1 MIIFNIKSGNLFPKM
16 KKTVLSLLIFLIV
29 GQIDAQIAYW
39 IIHPDY
45 DSIYF
50 ASGANLVITD
60 SLNEKIVWTP
70 DGKRLFKTA
79 DKLHQFAE
87 GIAVTTKQNSR
98 KITGFYTTDGKF
110 TPIENC
116 IVAHDFPYFSDGY
129 LLVVKQNRY
138 YFVDT
143 DGRMDERGFDLA
155 YPFHHGFASCCDHIR
170 SGKSIICNS
179 LINKNKQEL
188 SFSFKGKRFSRN
200 ALDFVSSVNGIGI
213 GIVVARG
220 KAYYFTGEKE
230 LEPIFQTADKNKLK
244 NQAKLDG
251 KISDCLVEWG
261 NSDFILYMNYRT
273 LSCRFDARMIPLEI
287 GPNLNRIPFE
297 TISATKVEKTSPLA
311 VTEKDQLYGLSIN
324 GIQILPEQFEAIYKC
339 FGDDVFVRKSG
350 KQGLLHVSKDESF
363 LPIINNGQDVCF
375 RHRTTNAKIH
385 LDIPDFI
392 PSEKTYIMSLDSS
405 CFVERRSRV
414 NKKTPKVSY
423 VEYDCTLSFP
433 DVLYNYSFSSPNNL
447 TDETIPI
454 IYPIRITS
462 DGIEFPKT
470 QLEANVWHD
479 KYFTIDIKE
488 KERIAL
494 NNIVTLSID
503 IISEEGLSNEE
514 MSPYKVTIETSDY
527 SLNYECKSFLSNKYH
542 YECTLYNLKKGQN
555 DIIIRVVE
563 EGCPP
568 VSCPYSIIYSKPSA
582 KNKAKKEDAEVKK
595 KTKIN
600 KVGKEVD
607 DEIVPGL

>member
-1 MIIFNIKSGNLFPKM
+1 MTLFIKTNNLFPKM
-16 KKTVLSLLIFLIV
+16 KKAVLTLLLLFIA
-29 GQIDAQIAYW
+29 GQIHAQMAHW

-50 ASGANLVITD
+50 ASGSDLIITD

-143 DGRMDERGFDLA
+143 DGQLDERGFEFA
-155 YPFHHGFASCCDHIR
+155 YPFHHGFASCCDHVNY
-170 SGKSIICNS
+170 GTPIICNF
-179 LINKNKQEL
+179 LINKREQEL
-188 SFSFKGKRFSRN
+188 AFSFKGKRFSRN
-200 ALDFVSSVNGIGI
+200 DLDFVSSVNDTGI
-213 GIVVARG
+213 GIVVAKG
-220 KAYYFTGEKE
+220 KAYYFKGEKE
-230 LEPIFQTADKNKLK
+230 LEPIFTDKNSLK
-244 NQAKLDG
+244 NQAKLNG

-261 NSDFILYMNYRT
+261 NSDFILYMNHRT
-273 LSCRFDARMIPLEI
+273 FSCRFNARMIPSEI
-287 GPNLNRIPFE
+287 GPNLNRTSFE
-297 TISATKVEKTSPLA
+297 TINATKVEKTSPLA
-311 VTEKDQLYGLSIN
+311 VTEKNQLYGLSIN
-324 GIQILPEQFEAIYKC
+324 GIQVLPEQFEAIYKC
-339 FGDDVFVRKSG
+339 FGDDAFVRKSG

-363 LPIINNGQDVCF
+363 FPIINEGKDICF

-385 LDIPDFI
+385 LDMPDFI
-392 PSEKTYIMSLDSS
+392 PSEKTFIMSLDSS
-405 CFVERRSRV
+405 CFVEQRLRV
-414 NKKTPKVSY
+414 IKNTPKVSY
-423 VEYDCTLSFP
+423 VEYDCTLNFP
-433 DVLYNYSFSSPNNL
+433 DVLYNYSHSSPNNL

-454 IYPIRITS
+454 TYPIQITS
-462 DGIEFPKT
+462 DGIKFPKT

-488 KERIAL
+488 KERIASK
-494 NNIVTLSID
+494 NIVTLSID
-503 IISEEGLSNEE
+503 IISVEGLSNEE

-527 SLNYECKSFLSNKYH
+527 SLDYECKSFPSNNYH
-542 YECTLYNLKKGQN
+542 YECTLYNLKKGPN
-555 DIIIRVVE
+555 DITIRVEE

-568 VSCPYSIIYSKPSA
+568 ISCPYSIIYSEPSA
-582 KNKAKKEDAEVKK
+582 KNKPKKEVADLKK
-595 KTKIN
+595 KNKIS
-600 KVGKEVD
+600 KTEKDVD